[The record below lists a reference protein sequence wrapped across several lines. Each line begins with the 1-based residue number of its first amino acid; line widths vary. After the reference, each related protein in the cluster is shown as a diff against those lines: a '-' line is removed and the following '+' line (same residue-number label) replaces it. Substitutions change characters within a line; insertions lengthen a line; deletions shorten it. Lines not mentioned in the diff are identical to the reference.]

1 MPARTLNLKRI
12 FVHGISDDETM
23 KKLGVSSK
31 LNADWGALTD
41 LRDRG
46 RERADEWL
54 EANYDEIGK
63 RSTVDIRERY
73 L

>member
-1 MPARTLNLKRI
+1 MR
-12 FVHGISDDETM
+12 M
-23 KKLGVSSK
+23 LGVSSK

-46 RERADEWL
+46 RERAEEWL
-54 EANYDEIGK
+54 EANYDDIGK

>member
-1 MPARTLNLKRI
+1 
-12 FVHGISDDETM
+12 M

-31 LNADWGALTD
+31 LNANWGALTD
-41 LRDRG
+41 LRDCG
-46 RERADEWL
+46 RERAGEWL

>member
-1 MPARTLNLKRI
+1 
-12 FVHGISDDETM
+12 M

-54 EANYDEIGK
+54 DGQLRRHRQALDRRHPRTLSLIVPGAASL
-63 RSTVDIRERY
+63 RSPA
-73 L
+73 